1 MTRYHSLFI
10 LGLIALCAL
19 APVASAQ
26 APFSIKV
33 QTAQATTILADGA
46 TLAMQADSLSAP
58 VAATVTISYTG
69 TNPTFL
75 VNAVD
80 LTGATDF
87 SMSGAPDLS
96 QGALTYPARTQTLV
110 LGVRYAPRSSVKAV
124 GKISIAYGI
133 VTPAGT
139 SVGTLSLNLTGV
151 APEFTFSYIAQGGN
165 PIQVAPGDTMTMALT
180 AIAATSNTVVVVTN
194 KGSGP
199 GVINGV
205 SGSGSA
211 FSLVGLPL
219 PQTIVDAGKELRFT
233 VAFTP
238 AQLDP
243 SAGTLQIALFDK
255 TVAFNLVGEG
265 SGPEWAYE
273 TIQESTISAILSG
286 QPISLPDAVIGEKS
300 AITVRVTNVGNADGR
315 ITAINVSGA
324 GFTLTDQPFVPL
336 TLQAGMSA
344 TVTVT
349 FTPTQA
355 GRVSGRLRIGPDSF
369 EISGNGLGSVLQY
382 AYAIGSA
389 SITVQNNG
397 QVAFTPVAVGR
408 TSNVRFTVN
417 NTGTAPTT
425 IGSIGIVQTG
435 TVFALTQLA
444 ELPVT
449 IQPGSS
455 FSFQLG
461 FTPITMGAATATL
474 KLDNTQTF
482 TLSGTGNPPAAL
494 PDYRF
499 EGPSGPQEP
508 LAQPAVGFSL
518 AQAYPLALNGTL
530 TLNFYSEVAASD
542 PAVQFATGGRTTTFI
557 IPANSTRAVFPNNAT
572 QIRVQTGSVAGAI
585 TLTPTFQTSEGK
597 IDLTPL
603 NPPSFS
609 IAVPQLAPRLLGV
622 SITGKTASGFTLL
635 VTGMATGRSVTQIEV
650 QFTPTAN
657 ETVATSKV
665 TLPVESSFLA
675 WYSTA
680 ASQAYGSLFTASIPF
695 TMQGDVNKVTNV
707 IDTLQSLSVTISNR
721 QGTTAAQSVNL
732 K

>member
-1 MTRYHSLFI
+1 VIRKHSLFI
-10 LGLIALCAL
+10 LGLIALCTL

-26 APFSIKV
+26 APFSIGV
-33 QTAQATTILADGA
+33 QLPQATSVLADGG
-46 TLAMQADSLSAP
+46 TLALQADSLGVP
-58 VAATVTISYTG
+58 VAGTLTISYTG
-69 TNPTFL
+69 TNSTFL
-75 VNAVD
+75 LNAVD

-87 SMSGAPDLS
+87 SISGVPDLS
-96 QGALTYPARTQTLV
+96 QGALTYPRTQKLV
-110 LGVRYAPRSSVKAV
+110 LGIRYAPRSSVKAV
-124 GKISIAYGI
+124 GKIGIAYSV
-133 VTPAGT
+133 VTAAGT
-139 SVGTLSLNLTGV
+139 SVGTATLNLTGV

-165 PIQVAPGDTMTMALT
+165 PIQVAPGGAMTMALT

-219 PQTIVDAGKELRFT
+219 PQTSVDAGKELRFT
-233 VAFTP
+233 IAFTP

-243 SAGTLQIALFDK
+243 SAGALQIALFDK
-255 TVAFNLVGEG
+255 TVSFNLVGEG

-273 TIQESTISAILSG
+273 TIQESTISAILTG
-286 QPISLPDAVIGEKS
+286 QPISMPDAVIGEKS
-300 AITVRVTNVGNADGR
+300 TITVRVTNVGNADGR

-336 TLQAGMSA
+336 TLPADTSA

-382 AYAIGSA
+382 SYAIGSA
-389 SITVQNNG
+389 SITVLNNG
-397 QVAFTPVAVGR
+397 SVAFTPVAVGR

-417 NTGTAPTT
+417 NTGTAPSS
-425 IGSIGIVQTG
+425 IGSISIVQTG
-435 TVFALTQLA
+435 SVFALTQLA

-449 IQPGSS
+449 IQPGST

-461 FTPITMGAATATL
+461 FTPITMGASTATL

-482 TLSGTGNPPAAL
+482 ALSGTGNTPAAL

-499 EGPSGPQEP
+499 EGPTGPQEP
-508 LAQPAVGFSL
+508 LAQPAVALSL

-530 TLNFYSEVAASD
+530 TMNFYSEVGASD
-542 PAVQFATGGRTTTFI
+542 PAVQFATGGRTTTFV

-585 TLTPTFQTSEGK
+585 TLTPSFQTTEGK

-603 NPPSFS
+603 NPASFS
-609 IAVPQLAPRLLGV
+609 VTVPQSAPRLLGV

-680 ASQAYGSLFTASIPF
+680 ASQAYGSLFTASVPF
-695 TMQGDVNKVTNV
+695 TMQGDVKNVTSV
-707 IDTLQSLSVTISNR
+707 VDTIQSLSVTISNR
-721 QGTTAAQSVNL
+721 QGTTAAQSINL

>member
-133 VTPAGT
+133 VTPA
-139 SVGTLSLNLTGV
+139 GTLSLNLTGV

>member
-19 APVASAQ
+19 APVALAQ
-26 APFSIKV
+26 APFSIGV
-33 QTAQATTILADGA
+33 QLPQTTSILADGG
-46 TLAMQADSLSAP
+46 TLALQADALSVP
-58 VAATVTISYTG
+58 VAATLTVSYTG
-69 TNPTFL
+69 ANQTFL

-96 QGALTYPARTQTLV
+96 QGALTYPRTQKLV
-110 LGVRYAPRSSVKAV
+110 LGVRYSPRSSVKVA
-124 GKISIAYGI
+124 GKINIAYSV

-139 SVGTLSLNLTGV
+139 SLGALTLNLTGV
-151 APEFTFSYIAQGGN
+151 VPEFTFSYIAQGGN
-165 PIQVAPGDTMTMALT
+165 PIQVGPGDTMTMALT
-180 AIAATSNTVVVVTN
+180 AVDATSNTVVVVTN

-205 SGSGSA
+205 SNSGSA

-219 PQTIVDAGKELRFT
+219 PQTSVDAGKELRFT

-238 AQLDP
+238 RQLEP
-243 SAGTLQIALFDK
+243 SAGALQVALFDK
-255 TVAFNLVGEG
+255 TVSFNLVGEG

-273 TIQESTISAILSG
+273 TIQESTISAILAG
-286 QPISLPDAVIGEKS
+286 QPISLPDAAIGEKS
-300 AITVRVTNVGNADGR
+300 SITVRVTNVGNAEGR

-324 GFTLTDQPFVPL
+324 GFTLTDQPFTPL
-336 TLQAGMSA
+336 TLQADASA

-417 NTGTAPTT
+417 NTGTAPAS
-425 IGSIGIVQTG
+425 IGSISIVQTG
-435 TVFALTQLA
+435 TVFALTQLP

-449 IQPGSS
+449 IQPGGML
-455 FSFQLG
+455 SFQLG
-461 FTPITMGAATATL
+461 FTPTTMGASAATL
-474 KLDNTQTF
+474 KLDNTLTF
-482 TLSGTGNPPAAL
+482 TLSGTGNTPAAL

-508 LAQPAVGFSL
+508 LAQPTVALAL

-530 TLNFYSEVAASD
+530 TLNFYSEVGASD

-557 IPANSTRAVFPNNAT
+557 IPANSTRAIFPNNAT

-585 TLTPTFQTSEGK
+585 TLTPSFQTTEGK
-597 IDLTPL
+597 IDLTPI

-635 VTGMATGRSVTQIEV
+635 VTGLATGRSVTQMDI
-650 QFTPTAN
+650 QFTPVAN
-657 ETVATSKV
+657 ETVATTKV

-675 WYSTA
+675 WFASP
-680 ASQAYGSLFTASIPF
+680 ASQAYGSLFTASVPF

-707 IDTLQSLSVTISNR
+707 VDTLQSLSVTISNR
-721 QGTTAAQSVNL
+721 LGTTAAQSVSL

>member
-1 MTRYHSLFI
+1 VTRYHSLFI
-10 LGLIALCAL
+10 LGLIALCTL

-26 APFSIKV
+26 APFSIRV
-33 QTAQATTILADGA
+33 QLQQTTSVLADGG
-46 TLAMQADSLSAP
+46 TLALQADALSVP
-58 VAATVTISYTG
+58 VAATLTVSYTG
-69 TNPTFL
+69 ANPTFL

-96 QGALTYPARTQTLV
+96 QGALTYARTQTLV
-110 LGVRYAPRSSVKAV
+110 LGVRYAPRSSLKAT
-124 GKISIAYGI
+124 GKISIAYSI
-133 VTPAGT
+133 GT
-139 SVGTLSLNLTGV
+139 AVGTATLNLTGV

-165 PIQVAPGDTMTMALT
+165 PIQVGPGDTMTMALT
-180 AIAATSNTVVVVTN
+180 AIDATSNTVVVVTN

-219 PQTIVDAGKELRFT
+219 PQTSVDAGKELRFT

-238 AQLDP
+238 KQLDP
-243 SAGTLQIALFDK
+243 SAGALQIALFDK
-255 TVAFNLVGEG
+255 TVSFNLVGEG

-273 TIQESTISAILSG
+273 TIQESTISAILTG

-300 AITVRVTNVGNADGR
+300 TITVRVTNVGNADGR
-315 ITAINVSGA
+315 IAAINVSGA
-324 GFTLTDQPFVPL
+324 GFTLTDKPFTPL
-336 TLQAGMSA
+336 TLQVDTSA

-355 GRVSGRLRIGPDSF
+355 GRVSGRLQIGLDSF

-417 NTGTAPTT
+417 NTGTAPTS
-425 IGSIGIVQTG
+425 IGSISIVQTG
-435 TVFALTQLA
+435 TVFALTQLP

-449 IQPGSS
+449 IQPGGLL
-455 FSFQLG
+455 SFQLG
-461 FTPITMGAATATL
+461 FTPTIMGASTATL
-474 KLDNTQTF
+474 KLDNTVTF
-482 TLSGTGNPPAAL
+482 TLSGTGNTPAAL

-508 LAQPAVGFSL
+508 LAQPAVALSL
-518 AQAYPLALNGTL
+518 AQAYPLALSGTL
-530 TLNFYSEVAASD
+530 TMNFYSEVGASD

-557 IPANSTRAVFPNNAT
+557 IPANSTRAIFPNNAT

-585 TLTPTFQTSEGK
+585 TLTPSFQTTEGK
-597 IDLTPL
+597 IDLTPI

-609 IAVPQLAPRLLGV
+609 VAVPQSAPRLLGV
-622 SITGKTASGFTLL
+622 SITGKTVSGFTLL
-635 VTGMATGRSVTQIEV
+635 VTGMATGRSVTQIDI

-657 ETVATSKV
+657 ETVATTKV

-680 ASQAYGSLFTASIPF
+680 ASQAYGSLFTASVPF

-707 IDTLQSLSVTISNR
+707 VDTLQSLSVTISNR
-721 QGTTAAQSVNL
+721 LGTTAAQSVNL

>member
-1 MTRYHSLFI
+1 VTRYHSLFI
-10 LGLIALCAL
+10 LGLIAFCAL

-26 APFSIKV
+26 APFSIRV
-33 QTAQATTILADGA
+33 QMAQATTILADGG
-46 TLAMQADSLSAP
+46 TLALQADALSVP
-58 VAATVTISYTG
+58 VAATLTVAYTG
-69 TNPTFL
+69 ANSTF
-75 VNAVD
+75 VINAVD

-96 QGALTYPARTQTLV
+96 QGALTLSRTQNLV
-110 LGVRYAPRSSVKAV
+110 LGVRYAPRSSVKAA
-124 GKISIAYGI
+124 GKISIAY
-133 VTPAGT
+133 
-139 SVGTLSLNLTGV
+139 SVGVTVGATIGTATLNLTGV

-165 PIQVAPGDTMTMALT
+165 PIQVGPGDTMTMALT

-219 PQTIVDAGKELRFT
+219 PQTTVEAGKELRFT

-243 SAGTLQIALFDK
+243 SAGVLQIALFDK
-255 TVAFNLVGEG
+255 TVSFNLAGEG

-273 TIQESTISAILSG
+273 TIQESTISAILAG
-286 QPISLPDAVIGEKS
+286 QPISLPDAAIGEKS
-300 AITVRVTNVGNADGR
+300 TITVRVTNVGNADGR

-336 TLQAGMSA
+336 TLQADASA

-369 EISGNGLGSVLQY
+369 EISGNGLGSVVQY
-382 AYAIGSA
+382 AYVIGSA
-389 SITVQNNG
+389 SITVLNNG

-408 TSNVRFTVN
+408 TSNVRFTVS

-425 IGSIGIVQTG
+425 IGSISIVQTG

-449 IQPGSS
+449 IQPGGM

-461 FTPITMGAATATL
+461 FTPTTMGASTATL

-482 TLSGTGNPPAAL
+482 TLSGTGNTPAAL

-499 EGPSGPQEP
+499 EGPTGPQEP
-508 LAQPAVGFSL
+508 LAQPAVALTL

-585 TLTPTFQTSEGK
+585 TLTPSFQTTEGK

-609 IAVPQLAPRLLGV
+609 IAVPQSAPRLLGA

-657 ETVATSKV
+657 ETVATTKV

-675 WYSTA
+675 WFSTP
-680 ASQAYGSLFTASIPF
+680 ASQAYGSLFTASVPF
-695 TMQGDVNKVTNV
+695 SMQGDVNKVTNV
-707 IDTLQSLSVTISNR
+707 VDTLQSLSVTISNR
-721 QGTTAAQSVNL
+721 LGTTAAQSVNL